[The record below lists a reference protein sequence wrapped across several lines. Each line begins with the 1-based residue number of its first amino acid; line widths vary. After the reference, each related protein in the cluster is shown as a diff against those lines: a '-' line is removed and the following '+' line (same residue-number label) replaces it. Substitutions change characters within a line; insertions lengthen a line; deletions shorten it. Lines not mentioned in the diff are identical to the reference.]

1 MGLCD
6 GVSTGAEGRV
16 GGQMAFTDL
25 GKKLSVSWVLVVFMN
40 HCSKNIICRTFAYF
54 KHTKFHIKHSDC
66 IKPITKASRLCF
78 KQI

>member
-25 GKKLSVSWVLVVFMN
+25 GEKLSVSWLLVVFMN
-40 HCSKNIICRTFAYF
+40 HCDSKC
-54 KHTKFHIKHSDC
+54 
-66 IKPITKASRLCF
+66 
-78 KQI
+78 